1 MFRASEER
9 SGEGGQ
15 GGWVDFHMEACLKVK
30 VMGSFSVTWIW
41 HFFLPFLASVGLRVP
56 LEFTLAVQIPQL
68 ERRGLSSSIQAA
80 RTECHGPGAY
90 RQQKII
96 SHSSGGWQV
105 QDHGTGRVSV
115 W

>member
-1 MFRASEER
+1 MFRASEGR

-41 HFFLPFLASVGLRVP
+41 HFFLPFLASVGLHVP

-68 ERRGLSSSIQAA
+68 ERRGLSLSIQAA
-80 RTECHGPGAY
+80 ITECHRPGAY
-90 RQQKII
+90 RQQKFI
-96 SHSSGGWQV
+96 SRSSGGWQV